1 MAEAL
6 AKKKRIRAGHRGSA
20 TRMVRQIIEAL
31 EGDTPDRDRL
41 SLLRITLK
49 EKLETIKTLD
59 AEIVEL
65 IEGESGLADEI
76 EQADTYRETL
86 YEAILKVD
94 RLLNATPP
102 TPEAP
107 PTTCT
112 ARGTPADA
120 RVNSVKLPKLQ
131 LHPFNGDLTR
141 WNAFWESFESAIH
154 SNTELSDVEKFNYL
168 NSLLER
174 SAREAV
180 SGLALTAANYR

>member
-1 MAEAL
+1 MRMAEAL
-6 AKKKRIRAGHRGSA
+6 AKKRIRAGHRGSA
-20 TRMVRQIIEAL
+20 TRIVRQITEAL
-31 EGDTPDRDRL
+31 VGDTPDRDRL

-59 AEIVEL
+59 AEIVDL
-65 IEGESGLADEI
+65 IQDEGGLVDGI
-76 EQADTYRETL
+76 EQADTYKETL

-102 TPEAP
+102 TLEAP
-107 PTTCT
+107 PTT

-120 RVNSVKLPKLQ
+120 RVNRVKLPKLQ
-131 LHPFNGDLTR
+131 LRSFNGDLTR

-168 NSLLER
+168 NSLLEH
-174 SAREAV
+174 SAQEAV
-180 SGLALTAANYR
+180 SGFCTNCR